1 MNDGGYG
8 ARKKAHQMRFNGS
21 KPGTLRSDGM
31 LGFLCLKMQMNLF
44 LVTKKPYIGGIL
56 DESQSF

>member
-8 ARKKAHQMRFNGS
+8 ASKKAHQMRFNGS

-44 LVTKKPYIGGIL
+44 SVTKNYLI
-56 DESQSF
+56 